1 MWLLST
7 IFFTDMWQKRETF
20 SAGSWNIQ
28 EEIRRVRSKATENML
43 RTLPST
49 RIDLSSFALEPKT
62 FQHSFVTDKIIGGNG
77 DRMHASNSLTPTE
90 LVDASV
96 NLAAGLSTCH
106 DLPGKFYLSWL
117 NISFFPVI
125 NFHPWET
132 KNLFLQILSMSIL
145 FFIIIKLCCRRFKTY
160 NTLFR
165 FFSFGHDRR

>member
-1 MWLLST
+1 
-7 IFFTDMWQKRETF
+7 MWQKRETF

-96 NLAAGLSTCH
+96 TLAAGLSTCH
-106 DLPGKFYLSWL
+106 DFPGKFYLSWL

-125 NFHPWET
+125 NFHP
-132 KNLFLQILSMSIL
+132 
-145 FFIIIKLCCRRFKTY
+145 
-160 NTLFR
+160 
-165 FFSFGHDRR
+165 